1 MHVTEQMIQKNI
13 FKSFFFFFFFF
24 FSSAIWLSHTQ
35 LWTNIEGAAS
45 LTNVNHCIS
54 SILDAKITGTL
65 KTRMDS

>member
-13 FKSFFFFFFFF
+13 FKSFFFFF
-24 FSSAIWLSHTQ
+24 SSAIWLFHTQ

-45 LTNVNHCIS
+45 PTNVNHCIS